1 MPTPIQAIAGPP
13 APRPPSRP
21 SRSKRATTSIQMH
34 CPAIHSSVGHLLL
47 GLASPWPLA
56 PSSSRSSPTQWPSST
71 SSTVAPRPSPHRRQ
85 TDVRTLQQPQSY
97 SAGPVPC
104 SMPDL
109 SQYLRCCCA
118 GIDISKTPPMVTN
131 YVILRFH
138 RHAKVKKAL
147 HGLEQRNISSIGPM
161 FKVN

>member
-1 MPTPIQAIAGPP
+1 MPTPNQAIAGPP

-21 SRSKRATTSIQMH
+21 SRSRRATTSIQMH

-56 PSSSRSSPTQWPSST
+56 PSSSRSNPTQWPSST
-71 SSTVAPRPSPHRRQ
+71 SSTAWLHVRLL
-85 TDVRTLQQPQSY
+85 TDAKQMCGPCSNLS
-97 SAGPVPC
+97 PVPC

-109 SQYLRCCCA
+109 SQYLRCCCP

-131 YVILRFH
+131 YVILSFH
-138 RHAKVKKAL
+138 RQAKVKKAL
-147 HGLEQRNISSIGPM
+147 HGLVQPR
-161 FKVN
+161 